1 MKKIFVTILFL
12 SSLNLFA
19 QDWDENDNERKH
31 HKEDKYKKD
40 YFSIGLYGGGHTS
53 NSLHVTE
60 GPFNCISFEL
70 EYTKSKNW
78 GFFIKGIYEF
88 TPQTVQE
95 LFFNDYEYL
104 PELFNVQNPTAFIY
118 LFNFGA
124 RYYVTR
130 GKVSPYFSAGISNE
144 ASFIGK
150 YQYSIPQGQNSYST
164 AYGKNT
170 FNTFISLNFG
180 TGLNFRLSEVFSLD
194 MQYDVY
200 QYLGKNNY
208 HNAGYSGLI
217 GLKYNL

>member
-1 MKKIFVTILFL
+1 MEEVTQAILYMLQKVLLIAFHLNWSIQNQKTGDFL
-12 SSLNLFA
+12 S
-19 QDWDENDNERKH
+19 
-31 HKEDKYKKD
+31 KE
-40 YFSIGLYGGGHTS
+40 FM
-53 NSLHVTE
+53 NSLHKQ
-60 GPFNCISFEL
+60 CKSFSL
-70 EYTKSKNW
+70 MIMNT
-78 GFFIKGIYEF
+78 
-88 TPQTVQE
+88 
-95 LFFNDYEYL
+95 YL
-104 PELFNVQNPTAFIY
+104 NYLTYKIRLLLY
-118 LFNFGA
+118 SLFNFGA

-170 FNTFISLNFG
+170 FNTFISLNLG
-180 TGLNFRLSEVFSLD
+180 TGLNFRLSEAFSLD